1 MSNSIDFRSNQIQ
14 TGRLIVASGSG
25 QSSNCLVVYG
35 INVEG
40 SPANQGIIDP
50 TQFNTMSIG
59 TDTFF
64 FVSGTVGDRG
74 TINPTVSVFG
84 GDVHISGNLTID
96 GTGGGGGVNYFEN
109 TSGTTITSS
118 GSLYLSGGLGATFL
132 SSSFGGDITGSF
144 TQGDLNIASGYASHA
159 EGGLTFAAGD
169 YSHAEGGLTFAG
181 DMASHSEGYNT
192 FAYGGGAHAEGTAT
206 TASGSYSH
214 AEGLMTITSGAYS
227 HAEGD
232 TTIVVGDWSHAE
244 GRYTITTGSYSHAEG
259 ESTITNNNGSHS
271 EGLSTVTYGDYAHAE
286 GESSQAVGRSSH
298 SEGKST
304 YANGDWSHAEGEGAS
319 ANNLGDHAEGY
330 YTRAQ
335 GFYSHV
341 EGEGTLASAWG
352 SHAEGFYTTASA
364 DYAHAEGSTTQAT
377 GNYSH
382 AEGSSS
388 FSIGLYSHAE
398 GTATEASGYSSHTEG
413 TGSVAYGDYSHAS
426 GIGTIAFGTG
436 SYAAGLSTI
445 ASGAVDGGAP
455 TTTQAVF
462 GKYNKRANTDSLF
475 VVGDGSGDT
484 AAGRHDILR
493 VNSGSVDITGS
504 LIATGITGSISG
516 TVGGLPFIV
525 AGSNVTASYNGSGQW
540 TIAANA
546 GGGGGDTY
554 WTSTVNNAINT
565 TGSAAATVLYASAGA
580 NITGSLIATGIT
592 GSISGTVGGLPF
604 IVAGTNTTAVYNGSG
619 QWTLT
624 AFPGDGY
631 PAIPS
636 LDSGNGWEAVAA
648 TSVNVGTAN
657 ISFLGSGVARLAG
670 ATTGDMHDLSGPRL
684 ERPLPITFDPLKQ
697 LRVSFKVVA
706 RTNTA
711 GIIYAVLYIR
721 DGVSGGTYTGT
732 NVNGVACQANGE
744 YIFAD
749 IWIKGSTGVYGNM
762 AGVGGLVAMTYQ
774 TFGLIYMGA
783 TRPTTGA
790 FVLTKQEALGFI
802 PTYFGVAVAADGPAD
817 GHIDI
822 SDLTI
827 SQV

>member
-1 MSNSIDFRSNQIQ
+1 MANSVDFRSNQIQ

-40 SPANQGIIDP
+40 SPNNQGIIDP
-50 TQFNTMSIG
+50 TQFNTTSIG

-96 GTGGGGGVNYFEN
+96 GTGGGGSGGSGGVNYFEN

-144 TQGDLNIASGYASHA
+144 TQGDLNIASGFASHA
-159 EGGLTFAAGD
+159 EGGLTFASEYA
-169 YSHAEGGLTFAG
+169 SHAEGGLTFAG

-192 FAYGGGAHAEGTAT
+192 FAYGGGSHAEGAAT
-206 TASGSYSH
+206 RASGSYSH

-232 TTIVVGDWSHAE
+232 TTIAVGDWSHAE
-244 GRYTITTGSYSHAEG
+244 GSYTITTGSYSHAEG
-259 ESTITNNNGSHS
+259 VYTKTNNNGSHS
-271 EGLSTVTYGDYAHAE
+271 EGLSTITYGDYAHAE
-286 GESSQAVGRSSH
+286 GESSQAVGYSSH

-304 YANGDWSHAEGEGAS
+304 YANGGWSHAEGEGAT
-319 ANNLGDHAEGY
+319 ANNSGDHAEGY

-335 GFYSHV
+335 GYYSHV

-352 SHAEGFYTTASA
+352 SHAEGFCTTASA
-364 DYAHAEGSTTQAT
+364 GYAHAEGSTTQAT

-388 FSIGLYSHAE
+388 FSIGFYSHAE

-413 TGSVAYGDYSHAS
+413 TGSIAYGDYSHAS
-426 GIGTIAFGTG
+426 GIRTIAFGTG
-436 SYAAGLSTI
+436 SYAIGLSTI

-455 TTTQAVF
+455 ATTQAVF
-462 GKYNKRANTDSLF
+462 GKYNNRANTNSLF

-484 AAGRHDILR
+484 DAARHDILR
-493 VNSGSVDITGS
+493 VNSGSVD
-504 LIATGITGSISG
+504 
-516 TVGGLPFIV
+516 
-525 AGSNVTASYNGSGQW
+525 
-540 TIAANA
+540 
-546 GGGGGDTY
+546 
-554 WTSTVNNAINT
+554 
-565 TGSAAATVLYASAGA
+565 
-580 NITGSLIATGIT
+580 ITGSLIATGIT

-648 TSVNVGTAN
+648 TSANVGTAN

-670 ATTGDMHDLSGPRL
+670 TTIGDVHDLSGPRL

-711 GIIYAVLYIR
+711 GLIYAVLYIR

-744 YIFAD
+744 YVFAD
-749 IWIKGSTGVYGNM
+749 IWVKGSTGVYGNM
-762 AGVGGLVAMTYQ
+762 AGVGGFVAMTYQ
-774 TFGLIYMGA
+774 TFGIIYMGA
-783 TRPTTGA
+783 TKSTTGA
-790 FVLTKQEALGFI
+790 FVLTKQEGLGFK
-802 PTYFGVAVAADGPAD
+802 PTYFGVAVAADGAAT
-817 GHIDI
+817 GYVDI

-827 SQV
+827 SQL